1 MASGERRRVDRVLR
15 ILIADDERDTVETLA
30 AVLET
35 EGHVVQRV
43 LNGAEVLP
51 AVRFFRP
58 DAVILDISVP
68 GISGYGAA
76 QAIRHSF
83 TDLRRPL
90 LIAISGVWK
99 QPADR
104 QVARQVGFDHYLVK
118 PCDPQQVLELVAALR
133 KPRQ

>member
-1 MASGERRRVDRVLR
+1 
-15 ILIADDERDTVETLA
+15 
-30 AVLET
+30 
-35 EGHVVQRV
+35 
-43 LNGAEVLP
+43 
-51 AVRFFRP
+51 
-58 DAVILDISVP
+58 VILDISVP

-118 PCDPQQVLELVAALR
+118 PCDPQEVLELVAALR
-133 KPRQ
+133 KPRE